1 MSVVARVLTTV
12 SLASDD
18 LAFLRERAFP
28 LWHEKDQFSEQDVE
42 RAKALFATAF
52 AVQNGVELMGMRFED
67 ALVMYPSEDRTQY
80 FAMIVQE
87 GKDGATTTT
96 ITTTWMQATVT
107 VTNFEFVPENL
118 GFREFLMIL
127 KTYEGRE

>member
-1 MSVVARVLTTV
+1 MSVVTHVLTAV
-12 SLASDD
+12 NLAPDD

-28 LWHEKDQFSEQDVE
+28 LWNDEDQFSEQDVE

-80 FAMIVQE
+80 FAMVVE
-87 GKDGATTTT
+87 DSGAS
-96 ITTTWMQATVT
+96 ITWMRATVT
-107 VTNFEFVPENL
+107 LTNFEFVPQHL

-127 KTYEGRE
+127 KTYEGREE

>member
-12 SLASDD
+12 SLESDD

-52 AVQNGVELMGMRFED
+52 ALQNGVELLGVRFED
-67 ALVMYPSEDRTQY
+67 ALVMFPSEDRTQY
-80 FAMIVQE
+80 FAMVVE
-87 GKDGATTTT
+87 DSGAS
-96 ITTTWMQATVT
+96 ITWMRATVT
-107 VTNFEFVPENL
+107 LTNFEFVPQHL

-127 KTYEGRE
+127 KTYEGREE